1 MYEINEAEYPVQI
14 AIGLVRKLK
23 FLGPVSNIA
32 LIKRSPL
39 PQRSSVRVEVELVQR
54 LSARGDGDELDRAE
68 ILVKAQRQTPA
79 FGSHQL
85 LYITHGI
92 KFARIKRHA
101 IGWRRDARP
110 VLICIVVKYFRI
122 VAYKTDL
129 SGISWCP
136 QQLAAHIRAALFEY
150 FIAEREVAPK
160 SASLVLVGARSE
172 EHQSALQSL
181 MRISYAVFGLIK

>member
-1 MYEINEAEYPVQI
+1 MIQPPPTSTLTDTLFPYTTLFRSISTHDVEIIEAEYPVQI

-23 FLGPVSNIA
+23 FLCPVSNIA

-39 PQRSSVRVEVELVQR
+39 PQRSSVRVEVEFVQR

-101 IGWRRDARP
+101 IGWR
-110 VLICIVVKYFRI
+110 
-122 VAYKTDL
+122 
-129 SGISWCP
+129 
-136 QQLAAHIRAALFEY
+136 
-150 FIAEREVAPK
+150 
-160 SASLVLVGARSE
+160 SE
-172 EHQSALQSL
+172 ESRVGKECGSTG
-181 MRISYAVFGLIK
+181 RSRWWRYNK

>member
-1 MYEINEAEYPVQI
+1 MRI
-14 AIGLVRKLK
+14 
-23 FLGPVSNIA
+23 SDW
-32 LIKRSPL
+32 
-39 PQRSSVRVEVELVQR
+39 SSDVCSSDL
-54 LSARGDGDELDRAE
+54 
-68 ILVKAQRQTPA
+68 
-79 FGSHQL
+79 L

-101 IGWRRDARP
+101 IGWRHDARP

-150 FIAEREVAPK
+150 FLVEREVAPK
-160 SASLVLVGARSE
+160 SVSLVLVGDSKIDCETIRSE
-172 EHQSALQSL
+172 EHTSELQSL
-181 MRISYAVFGLIK
+181 MRISYAVFCLKKKINIIPNQSISLPLQLFHLNN